1 MGYEFSCRQ
10 DHKSILASNL
20 LFLFVYGRLGIGKAV
35 QKWATKKK
43 LIKIFTDE
51 WEVVI
56 DPVAGSGVTL
66 KAAAETNRN
75 SYGFEVD
82 RDFYKEA
89 DEKMLG
95 NIQYGFSF

>member
-1 MGYEFSCRQ
+1 
-10 DHKSILASNL
+10 L
-20 LFLFVYGRLGIGKAV
+20 L
-35 QKWATKKK
+35 KK

-66 KAAAETNRN
+66 RAAFETNRN

-82 RDFYKEA
+82 RNFYKKA
-89 DEKMLG
+89 NEKMLN

>member
-1 MGYEFSCRQ
+1 MVYNWMEWPKNDSTKKIHPNQ
-10 DHKSILASNL
+10 KPLPL
-20 LFLFVYGRLGIGKAV
+20 L
-35 QKWATKKK
+35 KK
-43 LIKIFTDE
+43 LINIFTDE

-82 RDFYKEA
+82 RNFYKEA